1 MNFLALNNFHKFEK
15 CVFLLC
21 EEYEAWSLIIK
32 ICLLRTFGTK
42 LFAAVALC
50 VAIFHGSFALS
61 ISNFNFLSLARIWWQ
76 THWTCSLSQISC
88 LLSDDI
94 IQWCDIIIIIIGA
107 HKKWLS
113 EIKRQFDSFPP
124 STVLSACGVFI
135 SLMLP
140 YPYQPFFCC
149 FWREQNR
156 GERAERAK
164 ATNETEQTIK
174 SIKRWWKKLI
184 IIKMKFIAHLS
195 RKLKGKIQYFSKIW
209 FLSVCTHKELKL
221 SNTFRNFM
229 IRK

>member
-140 YPYQPFFCC
+140 YPYQPFFLL
-149 FWREQNR
+149 FLKRTESGRESWESEGNKWN
-156 GERAERAK
+156 GANDK
-164 ATNETEQTIK
+164 VHKKMMKKTNNNKNEIHCSFE
-174 SIKRWWKKLI
+174 
-184 IIKMKFIAHLS
+184 
-195 RKLKGKIQYFSKIW
+195 
-209 FLSVCTHKELKL
+209 
-221 SNTFRNFM
+221 
-229 IRK
+229 